1 MKANEERILLLT
13 KDKTKL
19 ENDFMDMTKSSGD
32 SSTLITK
39 LNEDIKQK
47 ERSALICLIKMLK
60 NKTIQNVNSSIYRSL
75 HTLA

>member
-19 ENDFMDMTKSSGD
+19 ENDIMDMTKSSGD

-60 NKTIQNVNSSIYRSL
+60 NITIQKVNRSIYRR
-75 HTLA
+75 

>member
-19 ENDFMDMTKSSGD
+19 ENDFMDMTKSTGD

-47 ERSALICLIKMLK
+47 ERSALICLIKML
-60 NKTIQNVNSSIYRSL
+60 NKTTQKVNRSIYLSL
-75 HTLA
+75 HTLP

>member
-47 ERSALICLIKMLK
+47 ERSALIYLIKMLK
-60 NKTIQNVNSSIYRSL
+60 NKTTQKVNRSIYLSL